1 MRKYKGSEFEI
12 RRNTRYT
19 TRSTHYYEVKLYAG
33 HWPTD
38 NELIDLCDG
47 GSTNF
52 GGKVVKLSATQ
63 AEVSVY
69 VD

>member
-1 MRKYKGSEFEI
+1 MKKLKGSEFEI
-12 RRNTRYT
+12 TPSRHHGRATHRYVVT
-19 TRSTHYYEVKLYAG
+19 LRSG
-33 HWPTD
+33 HWPAD

-47 GSTNF
+47 GDTNF
-52 GGKVVKLSATQ
+52 GGKVEKLSPTT